1 LLGALRQHAGFVWLA
16 EEVQWSLGCEVQFIQ
31 KLKFIFNFAAR
42 YGAPLSLAD
51 YARKA
56 AAAVHEG
63 HRAFFDGYSK
73 NKYVD

>member
-1 LLGALRQHAGFVWLA
+1 M
-16 EEVQWSLGCEVQFIQ
+16 QFIQ
-31 KLKFIFNFAAR
+31 KLKFIFNYAAR